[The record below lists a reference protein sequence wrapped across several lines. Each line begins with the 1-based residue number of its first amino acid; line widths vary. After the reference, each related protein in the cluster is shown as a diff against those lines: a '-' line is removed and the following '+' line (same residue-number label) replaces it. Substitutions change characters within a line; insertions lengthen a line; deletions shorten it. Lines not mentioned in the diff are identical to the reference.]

1 MVSKDRG
8 WQNKCNVKE
17 VINIIDFINLAVT
30 HLDILPYAWAES
42 GELVSSLAV
51 QCCAMLATRLSIQ
64 PILLDIYYTYYYT
77 YIRLHDNIVMTEA

>member
-17 VINIIDFINLAVT
+17 VINYYYIIDFINLAVT

-64 PILLDIYYTYYYT
+64 PILLYILDILL
-77 YIRLHDNIVMTEA
+77 YIH